1 MRTTSLLS
9 LLLIVMPACAEDD
22 PSDPAGPLTSEE
34 AAPVVENYVALVRA
48 NYSDALTSAEA
59 LRTAVSAFTASPS
72 ASTHEAAK
80 QAWLTARDPYGQTEA
95 FRFYDGPIDNPENGP
110 EGQINAWPM
119 DESYVDYVVDA
130 PDGGIINDPSVE
142 ISKEMLASLNEV
154 GGEENV
160 ATGYHAIEFLLWGQD
175 LSDAGAGERSFED
188 FVDGGMQP
196 NPDRRR
202 LYLDTTAE
210 LLVDD
215 LTAVHAAWEGMFSDE
230 FVGFDPEMAIQNM
243 MRGIGALAGGELS
256 EERMNVAYDTKL
268 QEDEHS
274 CFSDNTHN
282 DILNNFLGIKNV
294 YLGQYGSVSGP
305 GIHALVEAR
314 DPELAQ
320 EIEDHLA
327 ETETAIRAIP
337 PPFDQAIQGSN
348 SEPGRTAVANAV
360 TSLRDLADLL
370 VEAAALMDITLN
382 TALE

>member
-1 MRTTSLLS
+1 MRRTTLVT
-9 LLLIVMPACAEDD
+9 LLLVLPACAEDD
-22 PSDPAGPLTSEE
+22 PSGPARPLTSDE
-34 AAPVVENYVALVRA
+34 AAPVVENYASLVLA

-72 ASTHEAAK
+72 ASTQDAAK
-80 QAWLTARDPYGQTEA
+80 QAWLAARDPYGQTEA
-95 FRFYDGPIDNPENGP
+95 FRFYDGPIDNPDNGP

-130 PDGGIINDPSVE
+130 PESGIINDTSVA
-142 ISKEMLASLNEV
+142 ISKEMLISLNEV

-160 ATGYHAIEFLLWGQD
+160 ATGYHAIEFMLWGQD
-175 LSDAGAGERSFED
+175 LSDTGAGERSFED
-188 FVDGGMQP
+188 FVDGGAQP

-202 LYLDTTAE
+202 AYLDAVAE

-215 LTAVHAAWEGMFSDE
+215 LTAVRAAWESPFREE
-230 FVGFDPEMAIQNM
+230 FVAFDPETAIQNM
-243 MRGIGALAGGELS
+243 MRGIGTLAGGELS

-314 DPELAQ
+314 DPDLAD
-320 EIEDHLA
+320 EIERHLA

-337 PPFDQAIQGSN
+337 PPFDQAIQGSD
-348 SEPGRTAVANAV
+348 SDPGRTAVASAV
-360 TSLRDLADLL
+360 DSLRELADLL